1 MCCCLTE
8 RVKLNLHIVMSIIG
22 FVGGISGFFIFCIV
36 YQNFHAGSWSFLA
49 GIMSVICFQ
58 FHVFYRHDTLDS
70 HYNEKHFYYFRAF
83 GIFMA
88 VASLI
93 AIITY
98 LSLSASFGIPMLPVG
113 SSLILG
119 AVQAF
124 LTLKWSLSVYYF
136 SGFYASKLQTAYTV
150 A

>member
-1 MCCCLTE
+1 DH
-8 RVKLNLHIVMSIIG
+8 HISFPISI
-22 FVGGISGFFIFCIV
+22 S
-36 YQNFHAGSWSFLA
+36 
-49 GIMSVICFQ
+49 
-58 FHVFYRHDTLDS
+58 RHS
-70 HYNEKHFYYFRAF
+70 NA
-83 GIFMA
+83 
-88 VASLI
+88 
-93 AIITY
+93 
-98 LSLSASFGIPMLPVG
+98 PVG